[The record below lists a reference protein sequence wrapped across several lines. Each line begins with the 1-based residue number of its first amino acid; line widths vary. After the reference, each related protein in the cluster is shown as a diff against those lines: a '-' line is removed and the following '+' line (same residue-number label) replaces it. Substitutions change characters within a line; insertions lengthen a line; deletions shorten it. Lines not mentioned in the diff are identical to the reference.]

1 VDAGRP
7 PTASP
12 DLVEVTGHA
21 ARGTP
26 TAVPDDATQQLVAE
40 RYRLER
46 LLGAGGMGQV
56 WAAEDTLLHRQVAVK
71 AVDLTSARSAN
82 RDELRARVLRE
93 ARAAARIDH
102 PSCVQVYDVVDQDEH
117 VHLVMEL
124 VEAST
129 LKEEVLRHGPLDPRA
144 AARMGLELLGALSAA
159 HAAGIVH
166 RDVKPNNVLVLDDGR
181 VKLAD
186 FGIASVKD
194 DPNLTSTGMV
204 LGTPTYM
211 SPEAARGERA
221 EAPADLWGLG
231 ALLYFAVEGVP
242 PFDRSEALP
251 TLNAVLHEEPRPMQ
265 RAEGLASVIRSL
277 LAKSPDAR
285 PSAPEVRRLLE
296 AVAAGD
302 APTVAVPVDRTA
314 VLAATPAPEVVER
327 YERAPRQTTPGPV
340 RRPPQP
346 TRSDSKWMAALVAV
360 VAVAVLAGV
369 GIALARGDDDG
380 GTAAP
385 ETTDPTDTGAAGEAE
400 DTTTSETT
408 ESTEASTTTDTTAA
422 PSDGTFEGPNF
433 TIELPDGWREVGR
446 AGANGVRFEGPEGSL
461 LVDSVSPPSGD
472 PVAAWERQEEAFR
485 AEHPSYERIRLEETD
500 YRDYDAAIWEYTYE
514 GLRADNL
521 GFVVGDTGY
530 ALNFVTSRGAWED
543 SAGVRQTFRD
553 SFEPA

>member
-1 VDAGRP
+1 
-7 PTASP
+7 
-12 DLVEVTGHA
+12 
-21 ARGTP
+21 
-26 TAVPDDATQQLVAE
+26 VPDDATQQLVAD

-46 LLGAGGMGQV
+46 PLGAGGMGEV

-71 AVDLTSARSAN
+71 AVDLANARSAN

-117 VHLVMEL
+117 IHLVMEL

-129 LKEEVLRHGPLDPRA
+129 LKEEVLRDGPLDPRA

-166 RDVKPNNVLVLDDGR
+166 RDVKPNNVLVLEDGR

-221 EAPADLWGLG
+221 GAPADLWGLG

-251 TLNAVLHEEPRPMQ
+251 TLNAVLHEEPRPMG
-265 RAEGLASVIRSL
+265 RAEGLAPVIRSL
-277 LAKSPDAR
+277 LAKSPEAR
-285 PSAPEVRRLLE
+285 PTAPEIRRLLE
-296 AVAAGD
+296 AVTAGD
-302 APTVAVPVDRTA
+302 APTVAVPAEPTA
-314 VLAATPAPEVVER
+314 VLAAVPAPEVVER
-327 YERAPRQTTPGPV
+327 YERGPRQATPGPV

-346 TRSDSKWMAALVAV
+346 TSTDSKWMAALLAV

-380 GTAAP
+380 GTATP
-385 ETTDPTDTGAAGEAE
+385 ETTAPTDTGAAAEAE
-400 DTTTSETT
+400 DTAPETT
-408 ESTEASTTTDTTAA
+408 DTTGAPTTTETTAA

-433 TIELPDGWREVGR
+433 TIELPEGWREIGR

-472 PVAAWERQEEAFR
+472 PVEAWERQEEAFR
-485 AEHPSYERIRLEETD
+485 SEHRSYERIRLEETSYKD
-500 YRDYDAAIWEYTYE
+500 HDAAIWEYTYE

-521 GFVVGDTGY
+521 GFVAGDTGY
-530 ALNFVTSRGAWED
+530 ALNFVTSRGAWDD
-543 SAGVRQTFRD
+543 SADVRQAFRD